1 MSFHPF
7 MGWFGVNK
15 LIGWVG
21 FDLLS
26 MFLGG
31 YGMGVKVY
39 AYGCGFGVGWGYCHS
54 RA

>member
-1 MSFHPF
+1 

-39 AYGCGFGVGWGYCHS
+39 AYGCGFGVGCGYCH
-54 RA
+54 